1 MPRVKVHESVVERL
15 EILDPEGGLDE
26 ALMPDL
32 AAGSIIE
39 GYQEMVRLRLFDD
52 KAVKLQRQGR
62 MGTWPPLKGQEAA
75 QIGVAMAM
83 RESDWL
89 IPSFRDQGV
98 MIHHGVPA
106 HLVYAY
112 WAGDERGSA
121 FPEGVRCF
129 PIAVPVGSQLTHGA
143 GVGLSLKL
151 RGEDSVAV
159 TFCGDG
165 ATSEGDFHE
174 ALTFAGVFK
183 TNTVFVIQNNGWA
196 ISIPRSAQTAAAT
209 LAQKG
214 DGYGIPAI
222 QVDGNDLLAVYAAT
236 TEAIERARSG
246 EGPTLIEAV
255 TYRLGDHTTADDAGR
270 YRPAEELAKW
280 SARDP
285 LLRVRRW
292 LESKGLWD
300 DTREEV
306 LQAEATAWV
315 EAQVEAMNAMPPPD
329 PAEIFRHMYAEVP
342 PHLAEQMEGL
352 MREVRS

>member
-1 MPRVKVHESVVERL
+1 MPRTKIHELVVERL
-15 EILDPEGGLDE
+15 EILDPEGRLDE

-32 AAGSIIE
+32 TDDRILEA
-39 GYQEMVRLRLFDD
+39 YREMVRLRLFDD

-83 RESDWL
+83 HENDWL

-98 MIHHGVPA
+98 MILHGVPA

-151 RGEDSVAV
+151 RGEEAVAV

-174 ALTFAGVFK
+174 ALTFAGVYK

-196 ISIPRSAQTAAAT
+196 ISIPRSAQTAAET
-209 LAQKG
+209 LAQKA
-214 DGYGIPAI
+214 DGYGIPGL
-222 QVDGNDLLAVYAAT
+222 QVDGNDLLAVYAAAS
-236 TEAIERARSG
+236 EALERARSG
-246 EGPTLIEAV
+246 GGPTLIEAV

-270 YRPAEELAKW
+270 YRSADELAEW

-285 LLRVRRW
+285 LLRLRRW
-292 LESKGLWD
+292 LEGKGLWD

-306 LQAEATAWV
+306 LRSDAAAWV
-315 EAQVEAMNAMPPPD
+315 EAQVEAVNAMPPPD
-329 PAEIFRHMYAEVP
+329 PADIFGHMYAETP
-342 PHLAEQMEGL
+342 PYLLEQMGAL
-352 MREVRS
+352 LQEVRS